1 MQHIPCGELLMPEL
15 ANHNCDLIRVLFIL
29 CCCFRTLKPLW
40 EPRVSPNVIYS
51 VHHLPGDTATLAVGG
66 IDGVLRLICQRT
78 GDIIRSIIVDTDR
91 PAESTSR
98 SRHQTE
104 KKRVREVAPDAQLDN
119 ISTRLRPQITSLSVG
134 MKKIVTTHGENYIR
148 VLKFRPKRS

>member
-1 MQHIPCGELLMPEL
+1 MPEL

-51 VHHLPGDTATLAVGG
+51 VHHLPSDTATLAVGG

-78 GDIIRSIIVDTDR
+78 GDIIRSIIVDTNP
-91 PAESTSR
+91 PAESASR
-98 SRHQTE
+98 SRHQIE
-104 KKRVREVAPDAQLDN
+104 KKRVREVAPDAQVDN
-119 ISTRLRPQITSLSVG
+119 ISPRLRPQITSLSVG

-148 VLKFRPKRS
+148 VLKFRPKKS